1 MKILVCPHDLDLGGS
16 QLNAIELAAAVT
28 AIGHECIV
36 FGRRG
41 TLCARIDELGLE
53 FVESP
58 EPGRRPSQNVA
69 RAIRELVVERGIDV
83 VHGYEWPPA
92 LEAALA
98 TEPLPDA
105 AAVCTVMS
113 MAVAPFLPKW
123 MPLVVGTQQI
133 SAVEQA
139 RGRLAVTLIEPPVD
153 LAHNTAPGDA
163 EIAAFRAR
171 WGLDE
176 RPVVACVSRLVPDLK
191 AEGILAAIEVAGEL
205 ADALPFQLL
214 IVGDGSSRPDMVKA
228 AARADAGRGRRS
240 VVFTG
245 ELADPRVA
253 YATADIM
260 LGMGGSALRSL
271 AFGKPLIVQGEHG
284 FFRTLSR
291 QTAEV
296 FRWQGWYGV
305 GEGRADGAG
314 RLRAELEPLLAD
326 EDLRRELGAF
336 SRELVEDFS
345 ITKAA
350 HRQVAVYRDA
360 WAARAD
366 QKRRFL
372 SAAASAGA
380 LGGYYLRR
388 GVARRLGR
396 APTDDFNAVPVAGER
411 HVTAGAPRAAG
422 AAHDPILYFPGV
434 AWDDVAGT
442 DRQLVTEISRQR
454 PVIWVDPTQ
463 SPLRRRVPSVP
474 AVTSPRPNIVRLR
487 GAIVPANQRPVLR
500 WIADVWCGVI
510 AQAYLRRNGLTPS
523 AVVCASSSP
532 MLAHTRR
539 LPGRKV
545 YYATDDFVEAGALWG
560 VDRRYLGTAREANL
574 READLVLAVTP
585 ELARHLQRTSR
596 ASRWLPN
603 GADLDVLA
611 RPDVERAQDVR
622 LPSPIAG
629 VVGQFNSRVD
639 LSVLQAVQGTGIGL
653 LLVGPQRFHSSD
665 TAERFAALTRL
676 PGVQWVTAVPRDDL
690 PAYLACMDVG
700 LTPYADTMFN
710 RRSYPLKTIE
720 YLAAGRPVVATDVA
734 TTEGLDARF
743 VSTAGSAEAF
753 ASLVHERVRARSD
766 DREIRRSVAD
776 AGWPSRA
783 RQLLAWLDEEG
794 TAP

>member
-58 EPGRRPSQNVA
+58 QPGRRPSPTVA

-98 TEPLPDA
+98 TEPLPGA

-113 MAVAPFLPKW
+113 MSVAPFIPRW

-153 LAHNTAPGDA
+153 LVHNTAPGDA
-163 EIAAFRAR
+163 EIAAFRAA

-191 AEGILAAIEVAGEL
+191 AEGILAAIEAAGQL
-205 ADALPFQLL
+205 ADELPFQLL
-214 IVGDGSSRPDMVKA
+214 IVGDGSSRADMVEA
-228 AARADAGRGRRS
+228 AARADAGRRLGS

-253 YATADIM
+253 YATADVV

-284 FFRTLSR
+284 FFQTLTPRTADL
-291 QTAEV
+291 

-305 GEGRADGAG
+305 GPGRDQGP
-314 RLRAELEPLLAD
+314 RLLRAELAPLLAD
-326 EDLRRELGAF
+326 DERRRELGAF

-345 ITKAA
+345 LTAAA

-360 WAARAD
+360 WAGRAE
-366 QKRRFL
+366 QKRRVVA
-372 SAAASAGA
+372 AAASAGA

-388 GVARRLGR
+388 GVARRLGG
-396 APTDDFNAVPVAGER
+396 APTDDFNAVPVA
-411 HVTAGAPRAAG
+411 AAG
-422 AAHDPILYFPGV
+422 RSQAPARRSVGTAHDPILYFPGV

-454 PVIWVDPTQ
+454 PVIWVDPSQ
-463 SPLRRRVPSVP
+463 SPLHRRVPSVA
-474 AVTSPRPNIVRLR
+474 AVTRPRPNIVRLR

-500 WIADVWCGVI
+500 WIADAWCGFI
-510 AQAYLRRNGLTPS
+510 AQAYLRRHGLTPS

-532 MLAHTRR
+532 MLARTRR

-545 YYATDDFVEAGALWG
+545 YYATDDFVEAGTLWG
-560 VDRRYLGTAREANL
+560 VDRRYLGAAREANL
-574 READLVLAVTP
+574 REAELVLAVTP
-585 ELARHLQRTSR
+585 ELGRHLQRTSR

-611 RPDVERAQDVR
+611 RSEVERAQDVR

-639 LSVLQAVQGTGIGL
+639 LSVLQAVQGAGIGL

-676 PGVQWVTAVPRDDL
+676 PGVQWVTAVSRDDL

-734 TTEGLDARF
+734 TTEGLDHRF
-743 VSTAGSAEAF
+743 VSTAESAESF
-753 ASLVHERVRARSD
+753 ASLVHESVRTPADR
-766 DREIRRSVAD
+766 REIRRSVAD
-776 AGWPSRA
+776 AGWSSRA
-783 RQLLAWLDEEG
+783 RQLLAWLDEETG
-794 TAP
+794 P

>member
-1 MKILVCPHDLDLGGS
+1 MRILVCPHDLDLGGS
-16 QLNAIELAAAVT
+16 QLNAIELAAAVA

-36 FGRRG
+36 FGPRG

-58 EPGRRPSQNVA
+58 EPGRRPSPNVA
-69 RAIRELVVERGIDV
+69 RAIRELVADRGIDI

-98 TEPLPDA
+98 TESFPDA

-113 MAVAPFLPKW
+113 MAVAPFVPRW

-153 LAHNTAPGDA
+153 LAHNVPPADA
-163 EIAAFRAR
+163 EIAAFRAD
-171 WGLDE
+171 WGLDG

-191 AEGILAAIEVAGEL
+191 AEGILTAIEVAGEL
-205 ADALPFQLL
+205 ADELPFQLL
-214 IVGDGSSRPDMVKA
+214 IVGDGSSRPDMMKA
-228 AARADAGRGRRS
+228 ADRADAGRARRS

-253 YATADIM
+253 YAAADVV

-284 FFRTLSR
+284 FFQTLSP
-291 QTAEV
+291 QTADV

-305 GEGRADGAG
+305 GPGRDQGRR
-314 RLRAELEPLLAD
+314 RLRAELAPLLAD
-326 EDLRRELGAF
+326 EEHRRALGAF
-336 SRELVEDFS
+336 SRELVADFAL
-345 ITKAA
+345 TKAA

-360 WAARAD
+360 WAARAV
-366 QKRRFL
+366 QKRRVL
-372 SAAASAGA
+372 AAAASAGA

-388 GVARRLGR
+388 GVARRLGG

-411 HVTAGAPRAAG
+411 GRRMPAPGSAGPAR
-422 AAHDPILYFPGV
+422 DPILYFPGV

-442 DRQLVTEISRQR
+442 DRQLVTEISRHR

-463 SPLRRRVPSVP
+463 SPLHRRVPAVP
-474 AVTSPRPNIVRLR
+474 AVTRPGPDIVRLR
-487 GAIVPANQRPVLR
+487 GATVPANQRPVFR

-510 AQAYLRRNGLTPS
+510 AQTYLRRHGLTPS
-523 AVVCASSSP
+523 AVICASSSP
-532 MLAHTRR
+532 MLARTRR

-560 VDRRYLGTAREANL
+560 VDRRYLGSAREANL

-585 ELARHLQRTSR
+585 ELGRHLQRTSR

-611 RPDVERAQDVR
+611 GPDVARAQDVR

-639 LSVLQAVQGTGIGL
+639 LSVLQAVQRTGIGL

-734 TTEGLDARF
+734 TTEGLDDRF
-743 VSTAGSAEAF
+743 VSTADSAEAF
-753 ASLVHERVRARSD
+753 ASLVHESVCTRTD
-766 DREIRRSVAD
+766 HREIRRSVAG
-776 AGWPSRA
+776 AGWSSRA
-783 RQLLAWLDEEG
+783 RQLLAWLDEE